1 MVGWTPPARL
11 GSALLHYVVT
21 WSGAGGGGPE
31 SQARTLLV
39 PGDVT
44 STEVTDLA
52 MGQSYTFYV
61 KVEVRKVLNIY

>member
-21 WSGAGGGGPE
+21 WSGAGGNGLEPE
-31 SQARTLLV
+31 KRTLLV

-52 MGQSYTFYV
+52 MGQGYTFYV
-61 KVEVRKVLNIY
+61 KVGVNKV

>member
-1 MVGWTPPARL
+1 MVGWTPPASL

-21 WSGAGGGGPE
+21 WSGVGGNGPE
-31 SQARTLLV
+31 PEERTLLV

-52 MGQSYTFYV
+52 MGQGYTFRV
-61 KVEVRKVLNIY
+61 KVEVRKVLN